1 MSIKK
6 RQKRSALLAYII
18 LAVGAVFMI
27 IPFLWMVLTS
37 FKTYRETVK
46 LPIQWLPA
54 EWNFDNYVEELKQ
67 LDFLR
72 YYRNTILVTVT
83 TLVAMT
89 LIASLAAY
97 AFARMEFP
105 GKNVIFAL
113 LLVVYMVPPQMTMI
127 PKYMMITKLGWVD
140 TLAGIVVPNIFSVY
154 TMFMLRQFFVSVPKE
169 LDEAAKLD
177 GCSFFGIF
185 WRVDLP
191 LIRNGLIAITV
202 LNLLWSWNDLLWPLI
217 ATSTDKMRVLSV
229 AIATLNNSDGSQY
242 QLLMAAGVLA
252 VLPMLVIYAICQE
265 YFMDGI
271 MSSGVKG

>member
-1 MSIKK
+1 
-6 RQKRSALLAYII
+6 
-18 LAVGAVFMI
+18 
-27 IPFLWMVLTS
+27 
-37 FKTYRETVK
+37 
-46 LPIQWLPA
+46 
-54 EWNFDNYVEELKQ
+54 
-67 LDFLR
+67 
-72 YYRNTILVTVT
+72 
-83 TLVAMT
+83 
-89 LIASLAAY
+89 
-97 AFARMEFP
+97 
-105 GKNVIFAL
+105 
-113 LLVVYMVPPQMTMI
+113 MTMI
-127 PKYMMITKLGWVD
+127 PKIYDDHKTGLGRY
-140 TLAGIVVPNIFSVY
+140 TGRYRSSKYIQCVY
-154 TMFMLRQFFVSVPKE
+154 NVYARQFFVSVPKE

>member
-1 MSIKK
+1 
-6 RQKRSALLAYII
+6 
-18 LAVGAVFMI
+18 
-27 IPFLWMVLTS
+27 
-37 FKTYRETVK
+37 
-46 LPIQWLPA
+46 
-54 EWNFDNYVEELKQ
+54 
-67 LDFLR
+67 
-72 YYRNTILVTVT
+72 
-83 TLVAMT
+83 
-89 LIASLAAY
+89 
-97 AFARMEFP
+97 
-105 GKNVIFAL
+105 
-113 LLVVYMVPPQMTMI
+113 
-127 PKYMMITKLGWVD
+127 
-140 TLAGIVVPNIFSVY
+140 
-154 TMFMLRQFFVSVPKE
+154 MFMLRQFFVSVPKE